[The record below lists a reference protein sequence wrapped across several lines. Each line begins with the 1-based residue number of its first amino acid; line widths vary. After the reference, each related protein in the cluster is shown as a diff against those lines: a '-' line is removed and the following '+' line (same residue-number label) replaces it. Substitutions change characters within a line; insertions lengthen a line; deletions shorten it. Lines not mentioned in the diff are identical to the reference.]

1 MAQIELTSDAMQS
14 LPRIRFD
21 WIFSILIKP
30 KTTFEKILTLEN
42 GVWFLPLT
50 LLTVSAVLLV
60 IATAHVSIEAGLP
73 VDQTLPPNFEYFP
86 PQSQDQIR
94 QAMEVVNGPIFRYL
108 FPAIITTARVWLG
121 WLIVASGLHFVLT
134 LMGGRGSNRSVMN
147 MTAWAGLPFALR
159 DLLRIA
165 YVLITQQSIK
175 YPGLS
180 GFAPSN
186 QVSILTSGYAE
197 LLSLIDVYWFWH
209 VILLFVVV
217 KTYRDLTLRK
227 GVVAVL
233 IIQIAALLI
242 QIVPGL
248 LSQQLVGLSII
259 QPFFF

>member
-1 MAQIELTSDAMQS
+1 MAQIELTSDARQS
-14 LPRIRFD
+14 LPRIHLD
-21 WIFSILIKP
+21 WIFSTLIKP
-30 KTTFEKILTLEN
+30 KTTFEKILSLEN

-50 LLTVSAVLLV
+50 ILTVSAMLLV
-60 IATAHVSIEAGLP
+60 VVTAHASIQAGLG
-73 VDQTLPPNFEYFP
+73 VNQALPPNFEYFA
-86 PQSQDQIR
+86 PQSQDQFQ

-108 FPAIITTARVWLG
+108 LPAIIATARVWLG
-121 WLIVASGLHFVLT
+121 WLIVASGLHFILT

-165 YVLITQQSIK
+165 YVVIEQQSIK

-186 QVSILTSGYAE
+186 QVSLLTSGYTE
-197 LLSLIDVYWFWH
+197 LLSLIDIYWLWH
-209 VILLFVVV
+209 VILLLVVV
-217 KTYRDLTLRK
+217 KTYRDLPLRK

-233 IIQIAALLI
+233 IIQIVALLI

-248 LSQQLVGLSII
+248 LSQHLADLSIV